1 MRTTKSSS
9 SRRVNKRGHLT
20 RYFAIVAI
28 LALLLAACA
37 GGDEEA
43 PDTADAGGDTE
54 APETETEAATP
65 AETETSGDTAAA
77 ACDASD
83 GGEPVALTYP
93 ILAGGGL
100 GSVPGW
106 YIVDSGLAE
115 EHGFDITLRDY
126 DSPQSFYG
134 AHATGELEVA
144 YGTPDGLAA
153 QAAAGAPIRIISTL
167 SDMSGVIVANED
179 FEWEDPTSLEGHRF
193 AALEASGTW
202 LTMKNFIEEHYD
214 ISFEEDVEVVTA
226 NSLPAGPTQVA
237 AGTADAAMSWEPAA
251 TVAVLS
257 NPGLEIVYQLGA
269 EYQEKVGETLWH
281 FVLTARDDTSL
292 SEEQL
297 DCFVTMMSEATTFLM
312 ENPEEADRVAVE
324 HGLIEGA
331 YLQALESDRLNYI
344 VEEPTDEIVG
354 EMQRALARSGA
365 EEGLGGEIPDEFWGN

>member
-1 MRTTKSSS
+1 MRTTISSS
-9 SRRVNKRGHLT
+9 SPRAHERGHLT
-20 RYFAIVAI
+20 RYFPIVAI
-28 LALLLAACA
+28 LALLLAAC
-37 GGDEEA
+37 GGGEEA
-43 PDTADAGGDTE
+43 APDPDAGGDTGT
-54 APETETEAATP
+54 PTSTEAAAP
-65 AETETSGDTAAA
+65 AGTETNGDTAAA

-93 ILAGGGL
+93 VLAGGGL

-106 YIVDSGLAE
+106 YITDSGTAE
-115 EHGFDITLRDY
+115 EYGFDITLRDF

-134 AHATGELEVA
+134 AHATGEIEVA

-179 FEWEDPTSLEGHRF
+179 FEWTDPTSLEGHRF
-193 AALEASGTW
+193 AALEASGTY
-202 LTMKNFIEEHYD
+202 LTMKNFIEENYD

-226 NSLPAGPTQVA
+226 NSLPGGPTQVA

-257 NPGLEIVYQLGA
+257 NPGLEIVYQLGPDY
-269 EYQEKVGETLWH
+269 EEKVGETLWH
-281 FVLTARDDTSL
+281 FVLTAREDSSL
-292 SEEQL
+292 SDDQL
-297 DCFVTMMSEATTFLM
+297 DCFVEMMAEATNFLM
-312 ENPEEADRVAVE
+312 ENPAEADRIAVE
-324 HGLIEGA
+324 NGLIEGA

-344 VEEPTDEIVG
+344 VEEPTDQIVG